1 MASLDDLITKAKNSR
16 LAQAIG
22 KLGPSQGQ
30 RQIATPFSSYGKTL
44 QKNTAPLG
52 TGAGYG
58 LREAI
63 YKPFGLADSQL
74 YARQNQSNINAAQ
87 VAKTPQAK
95 QRLYNAVP
103 EQMRQDAG
111 MAKSIRT
118 EAPYSFAKTALTV
131 VGAGKPAGM
140 LAGMGMSGALT
151 AGIAGLQG
159 KDPGQAFGEG
169 AAEALPYAGINRI
182 TAPVWN
188 SATRAITAPLQK
200 KVLQG
205 VMSPT
210 TAGVGRRAIN
220 GLLMGGGN
228 VAENFVSE
236 PIFNGRMPTLEENLI
251 AFGAGAG
258 FGAAENPKI
267 MARGKSRLKAQPTTT
282 VKIKPGYSIAT
293 PDGKP
298 IFGLSKQEAMDWTA
312 RLQEQGVQY
321 KLGFNT
327 KGGIV
332 KVPGHIDLSAK
343 VGGEALTSVNPTGTV
358 FTEYNPRLRAEA
370 PLGKNIVTL
379 DKTAG
384 GSFDELVTV
393 YRGAPNNQSNLNAG
407 DFITTNKQ
415 LAKDYAGAGKVI
427 EAKVKKGDILDDINE
442 PLGEEYIYRPSQA
455 TPHTPLEALQTEARK
470 YKSAGDFAK
479 NYDQTDVKKI
489 YEATGIKILRDNDG
503 YFLVGDSFPG
513 KSMSYKKV
521 YDLYT
526 QATAPVKATDLD
538 SPNGRIVA
546 ETPQTPKM
554 KVEVDQSQLPAQK
567 PQKSQSQSQL
577 QDQQAPVA
585 QTSMTPSA
593 SIVAPGKM
601 RGFSSSVKQAET
613 VTTGAKANV
622 NGTYTPKP
630 NEQLMGEAQA
640 LLQEGATID
649 FKNTQDLDKKVVA
662 TIQEAINQD
671 KAGNPQAAAN
681 LYNNLAENLTE
692 FGRAVQAS
700 SMLNKMSPEAIS
712 LSAAGKINKY
722 NKLHPNKQIP
732 KLTGEQTKMISD
744 KVVEIDL
751 LKGREKEIAI
761 NELKKTIDEFIP
773 SSIADKFIAVWKA
786 GLLTSIRTHE
796 RNFIGNFIHS
806 LAEISKD
813 VPATV
818 SDMAMSFR
826 TGKRTLT
833 TTLKGLGEFGS
844 KTTAQQMKDIITKGY
859 DPSEQITK
867 FDHKAITWGKNPV
880 ERLLKVYTNAVFRT
894 LGASDKPF
902 YNAAMARSLY
912 DQAGA
917 EAINAGRRGDGAFI
931 ESLVKSPTEQMLKN
945 AISDANTATF
955 KNRNTA
961 TNVVTAVKNSM
972 GTNEYTKLLSEIT
985 MPFTGV
991 PSSILGQTIA
1001 YSPVGLM
1008 KGIYKTGKVLAGQVP
1023 ELQRQAA
1030 QELGRGVIG
1039 TGIFALGS
1047 YLMGKGIISGQPKDA
1062 TEARQWDLENKPRN
1076 SIMINGKWRSL
1087 NSLGPEAVV
1096 FLAGAKLKEELDS
1109 PDGSKANYLVGLG
1122 KDFIDQSFMTGLQ
1135 APVNAITDP
1144 ARYGKSYAG
1153 QLVSSPIPNIIKDA
1167 AKASDTSQRE
1177 TNTVLDYA
1185 KAGTPGLRQTLI
1197 AKRDTLGNIM
1207 PQEPTGVGAFVDLFN
1222 SKTPISNTVVNE
1234 LSRLNAVGN
1243 NSTPSKLTP
1252 SQTILKQKVKLTF
1265 EQLDK
1270 LEAGV
1275 GEVLRP
1281 RLEQLIASPA
1291 YQQLDDESKAKAID
1305 NTVQDVRKK
1314 YKNINA
1320 GAIQS
1325 GATSST
1331 AVPTASTPSST
1342 TPSGD
1347 YSYVD
1352 QEGNYKTMDIS
1363 KIAKMPSTSKVDKLK
1378 KKQETYSMVST
1389 VMKSDLPDD
1398 KKQQAISEL
1407 GVSKADADYYMIA
1420 SEDNEIKI
1428 ANAYDTLEKSGS
1440 FDDFMKYLVNGRRP
1454 VNGKLVVTDG
1464 VITDLVNEGV
1474 IPYAVGKE
1482 LKEIDLYEDG
1492 TRNMGRI
1499 RAKSGKARAT
1509 AQKKDIAAR
1518 MKALNQLYEDLKKIN
1533 PVSSGT
1539 PGKIN
1544 ATKVN
1549 TKALTFSGR

>member
-16 LAQAIG
+16 LGKVISSVTNSPAYKVATNLDKVAPIAAKIG
-22 KLGPSQGQ
+22 VSELFKSQPQ
-30 RQIATPFSSYGKTL
+30 SRQV
-44 QKNTAPLG
+44 
-52 TGAGYG
+52 
-58 LREAI
+58 
-63 YKPFGLADSQL
+63 YKPFVSSYAANLTKAIPQMAGWVTSPGGYFGYNANQLAKPGAGQQ
-74 YARQNQSNINAAQ
+74 AFNQSGVPQVYEGLKGQIGAIPGSFSNDPATRQ
-87 VAKTPQAK
+87 VAQQQIRESQPKTIRGIA
-95 QRLYNAVP
+95 
-103 EQMRQDAG
+103 
-111 MAKSIRT
+111 SIG
-118 EAPYSFAKTALTV
+118 L
-131 VGAGKPAGM
+131 
-140 LAGMGMSGALT
+140 LAGGALYGNPGN
-151 AGIAGLQG
+151 AIGISSILSSGIAGLQG
-159 KDPGQAFGEG
+159 EDMASAGAAGAVQGLQSNAVVGATNPLLSKIMPKGTSIVKDRVVPMLANVAQGRAVDVALGTNPLDPTSIAIDIATGLGGKGQFSPAEKAQIKQVVKKATLKVDPGWAIRTADGKILSGLDKDLAQSW
-169 AAEALPYAGINRI
+169 I
-182 TAPVWN
+182 TRL
-188 SATRAITAPLQK
+188 SELGLQPR
-200 KVLQG
+200 LQYLDE
-205 VMSPT
+205 T
-210 TAGVGRRAIN
+210 TARQLSGR
-220 GLLMGGGN
+220 L
-228 VAENFVSE
+228 
-236 PIFNGRMPTLEENLI
+236 
-251 AFGAGAG
+251 
-258 FGAAENPKI
+258 
-267 MARGKSRLKAQPTTT
+267 
-282 VKIKPGYSIAT
+282 
-293 PDGKP
+293 
-298 IFGLSKQEAMDWTA
+298 
-312 RLQEQGVQY
+312 
-321 KLGFNT
+321 
-327 KGGIV
+327 
-332 KVPGHIDLSAK
+332 PGHIDLSAK
-343 VGGEALTSVNPTGTV
+343 VGGEAPKSFESNYKNNIDSLIARSVERGDTPEAIFKMVVDEKRGTSFKYQDIENRIARIT
-358 FTEYNPRLRAEA
+358 N
-370 PLGKNIVTL
+370 
-379 DKTAG
+379 
-384 GSFDELVTV
+384 
-393 YRGAPNNQSNLNAG
+393 
-407 DFITTNKQ
+407 DF
-415 LAKDYAGAGKVI
+415 
-427 EAKVKKGDILDDINE
+427 
-442 PLGEEYIYRPSQA
+442 S
-455 TPHTPLEALQTEARK
+455 
-470 YKSAGDFAK
+470 
-479 NYDQTDVKKI
+479 
-489 YEATGIKILRDNDG
+489 
-503 YFLVGDSFPG
+503 
-513 KSMSYKKV
+513 
-521 YDLYT
+521 
-526 QATAPVKATDLD
+526 QATAPVKATETTQRMNEIGKFANVSERANGVSMSVNPSAKVGGEAPKVKGKIRGVTGLD
-538 SPNGRIVA
+538 SQNGRIAV

-786 GLLTSIRTHE
+786 GLLTSLRTHE

-931 ESLVKSPTEQMLKN
+931 ESLVKNPTEQMLKN

-1008 KGIYKTGKVLAGQVP
+1008 KGIYKTGRVLAGQVP

-1062 TEARQWDLENKPRN
+1062 AEARQWDLENKPRN

-1096 FLAGAKLKEELDS
+1096 FLAGAKLKEEMDS

-1144 ARYGKSYAG
+1144 SRYGKSYAG
-1153 QLVSSPIPNIIKDA
+1153 QLVSSPIPNIFKDV
-1167 AKASDTSQRE
+1167 AKSSDLYQRE

-1185 KAGTPGLRQTLI
+1185 KAGVPGLRQTLI
-1197 AKRDTLGNIM
+1197 TKRDTLGNIM
-1207 PQEPTGVGAFVDLFN
+1207 PQEPTGVAAFVDLFN

-1331 AVPTASTPSST
+1331 AVPTASAPSST

-1363 KIAKMPSTSKVDKLK
+1363 KVATMPSTSKVDKLK

-1492 TRNMGRI
+1492 TRNMGKI
-1499 RAKSGKARAT
+1499 RAKSSKASA
-1509 AQKKDIAAR
+1509 AAKKKDIAAR